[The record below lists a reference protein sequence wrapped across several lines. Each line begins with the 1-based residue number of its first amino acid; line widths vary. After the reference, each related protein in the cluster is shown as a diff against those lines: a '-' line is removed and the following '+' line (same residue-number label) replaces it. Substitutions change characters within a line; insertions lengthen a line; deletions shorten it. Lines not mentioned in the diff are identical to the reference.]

1 MTNLVWRP
9 HPIRH
14 KTRKVFKF
22 SYVSKLFVEK
32 QLKVLQRGKSTGLDE
47 LPPGMIKDC
56 AKELSQPL
64 AFVANLSID
73 TGRVPSL
80 WKKAKVIPIH
90 KGGNSKPENYRP
102 ISVLPIFSKIIERA
116 VKSQLLDY
124 LESNNLFTESQFGYR
139 QQRSTKLAS
148 TFLFDDMR
156 KNIDDGYMVG
166 AIFIDLTKAFDTIG
180 HGLLLNKLQE
190 YGVERTELEW
200 FTNYLFN
207 RKQIVCVDGS
217 FSSEQELY
225 SGVPQGSILGP
236 LMFLI
241 FFNDFPLVMK
251 HSKAIMYA
259 DDTVVYLSGKVKED
273 VERLL
278 NEDLTEISNYFDQNE
293 LFINL
298 KKGKTESMI
307 LGTAKRLKTAGNN
320 LNVCYKGQMI
330 NNVTEYK
337 YLGNIVDQN
346 LNFNKNFEKIYKK
359 ASGRLRL
366 LKRLRYFLTVEAA
379 YKIYTM
385 MIVPLLTYRGP
396 VKLTYTNTQQKRFLS
411 LEHRAKTIVGCSIPG
426 ILNSIKKEALHIVK
440 KSLDKNIC
448 TSFENYFKVHEH
460 GLGTRNNGHLL
471 VLPKFKLELGKQSFL
486 YSGAKLFNDLPLTI
500 RNSDCFDR
508 KLKEYFN

>member
-1 MTNLVWRP
+1 
-9 HPIRH
+9 
-14 KTRKVFKF
+14 
-22 SYVSKLFVEK
+22 
-32 QLKVLQRGKSTGLDE
+32 
-47 LPPGMIKDC
+47 
-56 AKELSQPL
+56 
-64 AFVANLSID
+64 
-73 TGRVPSL
+73 
-80 WKKAKVIPIH
+80 
-90 KGGNSKPENYRP
+90 
-102 ISVLPIFSKIIERA
+102 
-116 VKSQLLDY
+116 
-124 LESNNLFTESQFGYR
+124 
-139 QQRSTKLAS
+139 
-148 TFLFDDMR
+148 
-156 KNIDDGYMVG
+156 
-166 AIFIDLTKAFDTIG
+166 
-180 HGLLLNKLQE
+180 
-190 YGVERTELEW
+190 
-200 FTNYLFN
+200 
-207 RKQIVCVDGS
+207 
-217 FSSEQELY
+217 
-225 SGVPQGSILGP
+225 
-236 LMFLI
+236 
-241 FFNDFPLVMK
+241 
-251 HSKAIMYA
+251 
-259 DDTVVYLSGKVKED
+259 
-273 VERLL
+273 
-278 NEDLTEISNYFDQNE
+278 
-293 LFINL
+293 
-298 KKGKTESMI
+298 MI

-337 YLGNIVDQN
+337 YLGNVVDQN

-500 RNSDCFDR
+500 RNSDCF
-508 KLKEYFN
+508 